1 MRVSAEAREIIRR
14 TTAEVFGPAARVRVF
29 GSRADD
35 AARGGDLDLLV
46 ELPEAATDR
55 ERKIVTLVARLQ
67 LRLGDQPIDV
77 LVVDPATRRQPVHDE
92 ALRTGVPL

>member
-1 MRVSAEAREIIRR
+1 
-14 TTAEVFGPAARVRVF
+14 VF

-35 AARGGDLDLLV
+35 QARGRHLDLLV
-46 ELPEAATDR
+46 QLPEAATDR

-67 LRLGDQPIDV
+67 LRLGDHPIDV
-77 LVVDPATRRQPVHDE
+77 LVVDPATRRQSVHDE